1 MKLNNK
7 IMLITYADS
16 LGNDLN
22 ELKSVVDKYY
32 AKAVGGIHILPFF
45 PSSADRG
52 FAPMQYDQV
61 DVRFGSFENVKELSK
76 DYYLMFDFM
85 VNHISRSSTYFNDFK
100 EKRKN
105 QNIKIFL
112 FVTKILGKWEP
123 TQEQVDKIYKRK
135 PRTPYIEVEFGDG
148 TKEKIWCTFD
158 AEQVDLNVQ
167 SPVVKEFIKNTLIN
181 MCKKGASIIRLDAF
195 AYAVKKANTSCFFV
209 EPDIWNLYMR
219 LKIY

>member
-16 LGNDLN
+16 LGKDLN
-22 ELKSVVDKYY
+22 ELKSVV
-32 AKAVGGIHILPFF
+32 GIHILPFF

-100 EKRKN
+100 EKKEESEYKDFFYSLQR
-105 QNIKIFL
+105 F
-112 FVTKILGKWEP
+112 LGKW
-123 TQEQVDKIYKRK
+123 
-135 PRTPYIEVEFGDG
+135 G
-148 TKEKIWCTFD
+148 
-158 AEQVDLNVQ
+158 
-167 SPVVKEFIKNTLIN
+167 
-181 MCKKGASIIRLDAF
+181 
-195 AYAVKKANTSCFFV
+195 ANT
-209 EPDIWNLYMR
+209 R
-219 LKIY
+219 TGR

>member
-22 ELKSVVDKYY
+22 ELKSVIDKYY

-52 FAPMQYDQV
+52 FAPMRYDQV
-61 DVRFGSFENVKELSK
+61 DARFGSFEDIKELSK
-76 DYYLMFDFM
+76 NYYLMFDFM

-100 EKRKN
+100 KKRKN

-112 FVTKILGKWEP
+112 FVTKIFGKMVS
-123 TQEQVDKIYKRK
+123 QH
-135 PRTPYIEVEFGDG
+135 
-148 TKEKIWCTFD
+148 
-158 AEQVDLNVQ
+158 
-167 SPVVKEFIKNTLIN
+167 KN
-181 MCKKGASIIRLDAF
+181 R
-195 AYAVKKANTSCFFV
+195 
-209 EPDIWNLYMR
+209 
-219 LKIY
+219 